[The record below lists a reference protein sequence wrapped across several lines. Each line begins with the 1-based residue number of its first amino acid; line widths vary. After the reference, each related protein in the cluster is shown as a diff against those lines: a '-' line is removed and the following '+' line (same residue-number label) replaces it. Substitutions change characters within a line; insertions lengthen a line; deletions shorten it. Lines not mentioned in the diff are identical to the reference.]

1 MKFEGY
7 KAGMYTRVED
17 YRAFIL
23 SKINYDW
30 SWEDSKMN
38 KLLALASREI
48 GEINAYSKCMPNMDI
63 YIKMYRISEA
73 CNSMRIDGS
82 DITVEDYLLSFK
94 EKPQNK
100 AYDIEKMQN
109 HVQSIIWR
117 RRTDKKDRKSRY

>member
-30 SWEDSKMN
+30 SWEDPKMN
-38 KLLALASREI
+38 KLLATSSREL
-48 GEINAYSKCMPNMDI
+48 GELNAYSKCMPNMDI
-63 YIKMYRISEA
+63 YIKMHMLAEA
-73 CNSMRIDGS
+73 CNSMKIDGS
-82 DITVEDYLLSFK
+82 NINIEDNLLSFK
-94 EKPQNK
+94 EKLKDK

-109 HVQSIIWR
+109 YVQAIIWR
-117 RRTDKKDRKSRY
+117 RGTNNSRKKS